1 MIATGNYAPV
11 HDSGAVKRTFDKTYE
26 CEQIAYDGN
35 WGLYEK
41 LVDELSDK
49 ELNNLIDSLEN

>member
-1 MIATGNYAPV
+1 MRDTGAL
-11 HDSGAVKRTFDKTYE
+11 KRTFDKTYE